1 MIAVHLLLFA
11 GLVAVVASRWLPRAG
26 WVYRSPRLGL
36 AAWYA
41 VLVSVVGSVAGA
53 AASLAVSWPATRDM
67 VCSWWARCVEGLR
80 GGHGTVGLL
89 LGWTALA
96 VAVVVL
102 VRAAVAG
109 WRAARAASGRRRD
122 HAEVLALIG
131 RDEAGGVSAAG
142 PWWRGGGDQRHAAGA
157 AG

>member
-1 MIAVHLLLFA
+1 MDRLWARGEPATVREVLADLRGDRELA
-11 GLVAVVASRWLPRAG
+11 YNTVLTVMDNLVKKVWVRRERDGRAH
-26 WVYRSPRLGL
+26 RSARVGL

-41 VLVSVVGSVAGA
+41 VPVSVVGSVAGA

-109 WRAARAASGRRRD
+109 W
-122 HAEVLALIG
+122 
-131 RDEAGGVSAAG
+131 
-142 PWWRGGGDQRHAAGA
+142 
-157 AG
+157 